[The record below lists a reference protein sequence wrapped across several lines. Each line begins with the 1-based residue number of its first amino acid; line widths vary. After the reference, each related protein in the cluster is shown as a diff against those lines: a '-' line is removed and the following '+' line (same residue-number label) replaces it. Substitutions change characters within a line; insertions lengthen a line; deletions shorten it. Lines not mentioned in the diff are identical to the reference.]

1 MALRA
6 RSTLTRRSKTSML
19 EVIKAD
25 IVLLAMGFVHP
36 VHEGL
41 LEELAVEFD
50 ARGNV
55 ATKGNTSSVN
65 KVFAAGDA
73 ATGASLVVR
82 AMASGRAAASS
93 YYKKH
98 LPFAVCKNPVP
109 ICRLISLLRSF
120 FQFI

>member
-1 MALRA
+1 M
-6 RSTLTRRSKTSML
+6 TKTGKV

-82 AMASGRAAASS
+82 AMASGRAAAEQ
-93 YYKKH
+93 
-98 LPFAVCKNPVP
+98 
-109 ICRLISLLRSF
+109 IDSF
-120 FQFI
+120 LK